1 MATTFDQK
9 ANFVRADVSTGYDA
23 SATSIDLASGQG
35 TRFPDPA
42 SGAYNLVWKKKNVN
56 EDEDPNIE
64 VIRVTT
70 KSSDTLGGLSRGQEG
85 TSAAT
90 HNDVGAEYEVYLA
103 PTKKVYTDIETA
115 VNSIENSIPVILIKI
130 KTADETVNNSDVYQ
144 DDDHIA
150 SISLAASTSYI
161 LEIELAIETGSPQG
175 IKTQLVASENIG
187 YALWGFISNSA
198 SNDFLYQNHA
208 TGTNTTATLRAGL
221 PVTNGFQ
228 SFKGIITT
236 TLACT
241 LKLQWAQSTAAV
253 SDTKLLKGSFLKLT
267 KV

>member
-64 VIRVTT
+64 VIRVTG
-70 KSSDTLGGLSRGQEG
+70 KSTDTLTITRAQEG

-90 HNDVGAEYEVYLA
+90 HNDGGAEYEVYLA
-103 PTKKVYTDIETA
+103 PTKKVYADIETA
-115 VNSIENSIPVILIKI
+115 VNTLENNIPVILMAVKS
-130 KTADETVNNSDVYQ
+130 ADETVNNSSTYQ

-150 SISLAASTSYI
+150 GISLEASSVY
-161 LEIELAIETGSPQG
+161 LVELELAMTVSTEG
-175 IKTQLVASENIG
+175 IKTQLITSQNVG
-187 YALWGFISNSA
+187 YALWGLISNDGSG
-198 SNDFLYQNHA
+198 SFLYQTHSA
-208 TGTNTTATLRAGL
+208 GTNTTIPLRAGL

-228 SFKGIITT
+228 SFKGSIDT

-241 LKLQWAQSTAAV
+241 VKLQWAQSSNTAI
-253 SDTKLLKGSFLKLT
+253 DTKILKGSYLKLT
-267 KV
+267 KVS